1 MHEDLE
7 RVLFSEAEI
16 LAGIERVAAQV
27 TALYRGSDFTVVS
40 VLKGSCIFCADL
52 IRRIPIPL
60 QLAFVAAS
68 SYRAGTTSGRLEI
81 SYLPTGGEIEGRRL
95 LLVDDILDSGQTLH
109 QLKRELLRL
118 GARDVHTCVFLD
130 KPARRNVEFEAD
142 FRVLQVP
149 DLFVV
154 GYGLDFAGMYR
165 NLPIVGVLRP
175 EIYRRASASTSAGAA
190 ERP

>member
-27 TALYRGSDFTVVS
+27 TALYRGTEFTVVS

-52 IRRIPIPL
+52 IRRIPIPM

-68 SYRAGTTSGRLEI
+68 SYGAGTTSGELVI
-81 SYLPTGGEIEGRRL
+81 HYLPTDGEIAGRRL
-95 LLVDDILDSGQTLH
+95 LLVDDILDSGQTMH
-109 QLKRELLRL
+109 RLKAEFLRL

-130 KPARRNVEFEAD
+130 KPARRAVEFEAD

-175 EIYRRASASTSAGAA
+175 EIYRRQDMVQGRA
-190 ERP
+190 